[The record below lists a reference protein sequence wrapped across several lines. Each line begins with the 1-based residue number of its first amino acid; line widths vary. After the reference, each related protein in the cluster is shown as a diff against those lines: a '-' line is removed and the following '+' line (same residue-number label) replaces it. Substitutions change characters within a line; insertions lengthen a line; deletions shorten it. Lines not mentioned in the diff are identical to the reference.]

1 VPADRSIEIACDE
14 SGFSG
19 GSLVSGHTT
28 VFVHASVRIDADAAA
43 GLVDRVR
50 TLTGGRAREV
60 KAVRLRRPHDRAV
73 LEELLSTA
81 APQVRV
87 HLTDTVL
94 FVLAR
99 LADLVVEGVAIA
111 GTDSPGRGA
120 RARALA
126 LQLSAA
132 QPTREFVQAA
142 ANLVRTHNRWLPKDP
157 VAAFFALPGIP
168 AEVRRARPAIEE
180 VRATHERDRKRTP
193 LMEPVI
199 PALTRT
205 VEAWLATAVE
215 VTVVHDEQSAL
226 TRERLTDIAAAVA
239 RRYPGRRLAGVRLV
253 DSRAD
258 PRVQVADLL
267 AGIARRV
274 ASDALAGR
282 PDDTL
287 TELLR
292 PYVHP
297 ESTWASPFPSGS
309 RPDVVIGTDATAAAR
324 ES

>member
-1 VPADRSIEIACDE
+1 MSDRPIEIACDE

-19 GSLVSGHTT
+19 GSLVGGHTT
-28 VFVHASVRIDADAAA
+28 VFAHASVRIGPVAAA
-43 GLVDRVR
+43 SLLDRVR
-50 TLTGGRAREV
+50 ALTGGRASAEM

-73 LEELLSTA
+73 LEELLAA
-81 APQVRV
+81 APDVRL

-99 LADLVVEGVAIA
+99 LADLVVHGSAVA
-111 GTDSPGRGA
+111 GTDSPAGDPG
-120 RARALA
+120 ARALA
-126 LQLSAA
+126 LRLYAGH
-132 QPTREFVQAA
+132 PTPDFLIRAG
-142 ANLVRTHNRWLPKDP
+142 NLVRTHNRWLPKDP
-157 VAAFFALPGIP
+157 IAAFFALPDIP
-168 AEVRRARPAIEE
+168 DEIGAARPAIEE
-180 VRATHERDRKRTP
+180 VRALHERDRKRTP

-199 PALTRT
+199 PALARS
-205 VEAWLATAVE
+205 VEGWLATAVE
-215 VTVVHDEQSAL
+215 VTVIHDEQSAL
-226 TRERLTDIAAAVA
+226 TPERLTDIATAVA

-282 PDDTL
+282 PDDAL
-287 TELLR
+287 TGLLR

-297 ESTWASPFPSGS
+297 ESTWPRSSFP
-309 RPDVVIGTDATAAAR
+309 AAPSSAF
-324 ES
+324 S